1 MLYFYVTQHIV
12 FLTIAFLILHG
23 IFKCKEYD
31 MKCPFCNSTLHKV
44 LDKRET
50 KLGNSIRRRRECLS
64 CGRRFTTFERID
76 LGNIMVVKRDLSRQ
90 PFDRDKIKTG
100 ILKSTEKRPVT
111 SQQIE
116 TMLDSIES
124 TIRKEFEKEVPSLEI
139 GKLIMRELKSIDPV
153 AYIRFASVYKDFRD
167 IDEFVNEIHGLQ
179 NKGGSSDDGII

>member
-1 MLYFYVTQHIV
+1 
-12 FLTIAFLILHG
+12 
-23 IFKCKEYD
+23 
-31 MKCPFCNSTLHKV
+31 
-44 LDKRET
+44 
-50 KLGNSIRRRRECLS
+50 
-64 CGRRFTTFERID
+64 
-76 LGNIMVVKRDLSRQ
+76 MVVKRDLSRQ

-100 ILKSTEKRPVT
+100 ILKSTEKRPVA

-139 GKLIMRELKSIDPV
+139 GKLTMRELKSIDPV

-179 NKGGSSDDGII
+179 NKGGNFDDGII